1 VVEDLKGLKDREDQ
15 QEVEDHKVLKE
26 LEDQQDS

>member
-1 VVEDLKGLKDREDQ
+1 VVEDLKELKDREDQ